1 MTDQQKHIERVKS
14 AKATAQI
21 LFSVQDEIPGFVYK
35 YMQEVVKPGEF
46 RILEKF
52 MKYLKNDM
60 SLWGLEKQL
69 KAKDWKDCRKTGTLS
84 VQTGSSKKR
93 VADWDGGS
101 TVAPNGYFTAFY
113 LGQFDGLPQDTVMH
127 GSVDHPPF
135 SMDRY
140 LQTVY
145 VDVNEEV
152 PVGKM
157 FDGDEWVDDEL
168 YDSLKCDE
176 QMPQMFFEPP
186 LFHKVKLE
194 QGGSPLKVKLEQ
206 GKPPLFPVVKLARME
221 PPMFHGVVVK
231 CEPE

>member
-1 MTDQQKHIERVKS
+1 MTDQQKQIERVKS

-21 LFSVQDEIPGFVYK
+21 LFSVQDEIPGFVDK
-35 YMQEVVKPGEF
+35 YLKEAVKPGEF
-46 RILEKF
+46 TILKKF

-69 KAKDWKDCRKTGTLS
+69 NNKDFNDFREIGTLS

-186 LFHKVKLE
+186 L
-194 QGGSPLKVKLEQ
+194 KVKLEQ
-206 GKPPLFPVVKLARME
+206 GKPPLFPVVKLAKME
-221 PPMFHGVVVK
+221 PPLFHGVVVK

>member
-21 LFSVQDEIPGFVYK
+21 LFSVQDEIPGFVDK
-35 YMQEVVKPGEF
+35 YMAEAVKPGEF
-46 RILEKF
+46 TILQKF

-113 LGQFDGLPQDTVMH
+113 LGQFDGLPQDTVVH

-140 LQTVY
+140 LHTVY

-168 YDSLKCDE
+168 YESLKCDE
-176 QMPQMFFEPP
+176 QMPQMLFEP
-186 LFHKVKLE
+186 
-194 QGGSPLKVKLEQ
+194 SLKVKLEK
-206 GKPPLFPVVKLARME
+206 GKPPLFPKVKLAKME
-221 PPMFHGVVVK
+221 PPLFHGVVVK